1 MNFYVN
7 AVYLP
12 TPVHSDILELYANN
26 TQKVLDKGNNIL
38 LVDDFHMNGINWIH
52 KTKGQS

>member
-38 LVDDFHMNGINWIH
+38 LVDDFHMNGIN
-52 KTKGQS
+52 